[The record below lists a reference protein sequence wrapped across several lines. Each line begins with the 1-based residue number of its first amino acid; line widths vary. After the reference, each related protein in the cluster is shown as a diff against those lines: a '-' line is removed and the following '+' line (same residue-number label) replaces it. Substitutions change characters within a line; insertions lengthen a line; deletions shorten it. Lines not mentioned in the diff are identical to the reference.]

1 MEISQ
6 GTWIALSIG
15 GGIAALIAALI
26 AVARRRRR
34 ASLDEWECF
43 ALERGLV
50 FHRPAK
56 ISGEARIEGR
66 VGDRA
71 FEMFEFTI
79 SSGSGSDSGTR
90 VVTRMALVP
99 RGMPDGLAAQE
110 RATGGIAKAVERMA
124 FELAERLGGPI
135 PDEVVTGD
143 PAIDEEWVVRGFDA
157 DEVREWMASATRRE
171 ALFELSS
178 DRNIDVVDDA
188 IRWQGST
195 PNKRDEIEYRP
206 PNPSSI
212 RLRVASSGGPALG
225 VVGPFLVFLLDRRR
239 IPPSVSG
246 LTCGGVMSEESGLS
260 TTGDVHA
267 ADATKARFRAAWQ
280 GAPDGPALSR
290 M

>member
-6 GTWIALSIG
+6 GTWIALAIG
-15 GGIAALIAALI
+15 GGIAALVAALI

-195 PNKRDEIEYRP
+195 PNKRDEIEE
-206 PNPSSI
+206 I
-212 RLRVASSGGPALG
+212 L
-225 VVGPFLVFLLDRRR
+225 RR
-239 IPPSVSG
+239 I
-246 LTCGGVMSEESGLS
+246 ESY
-260 TTGDVHA
+260 
-267 ADATKARFRAAWQ
+267 ATRFEAI
-280 GAPDGPALSR
+280 
-290 M
+290 